1 MGDVKKLLH
10 TVTGGLF
17 ESPEMPKIPDPALA
31 PDPEDLA
38 GKRAKEKEIKRRKT
52 SGRASTIM
60 SESSKLG

>member
-17 ESPEMPKIPDPALA
+17 ESPDLPEIPDPALA

-38 GKRAKEKEIKRRKT
+38 GKRAKEKDIKRRKAG
-52 SGRASTIM
+52 GRVSTIL
-60 SESSKLG
+60 SENSKLG